1 MTPEQRRE
9 LLSREMEQ
17 STGMSQR
24 ERELFNQ
31 CENLKAERDALQA
44 ELSSLKT
51 DMFVLNNDMGY
62 TTGIL
67 DDVLKQRDAL
77 RAELEDVDNER
88 INVIADAEA
97 VLRESA
103 KKQDA
108 LQARVDGAVMLLN
121 NFMLGGKSDD
131 VYDAI
136 KILTGDSE
144 KEKIL
149 KEFKKKMSHQVEL
162 DPEISKILSD
172 NFWDLI
178 EDSQKPIDAEF
189 QDSIDSLAY
198 KILTGEGES

>member
-108 LQARVDGAVMLLN
+108 LQARVDRALAALQRKPK
-121 NFMLGGKSDD
+121 LGESTWRVVDRAFA
-131 VYDAI
+131 DAI
-136 KILTGDSE
+136 
-144 KEKIL
+144 
-149 KEFKKKMSHQVEL
+149 
-162 DPEISKILSD
+162 
-172 NFWDLI
+172 
-178 EDSQKPIDAEF
+178 
-189 QDSIDSLAY
+189 

>member
-108 LQARVDGAVMLLN
+108 LQARVDGALVA
-121 NFMLGGKSDD
+121 LGETNKPALGQSFWRALDNMVAAQNK
-131 VYDAI
+131 AI
-136 KILTGDSE
+136 EIL
-144 KEKIL
+144 
-149 KEFKKKMSHQVEL
+149 
-162 DPEISKILSD
+162 
-172 NFWDLI
+172 
-178 EDSQKPIDAEF
+178 A
-189 QDSIDSLAY
+189 
-198 KILTGEGES
+198 GEGE